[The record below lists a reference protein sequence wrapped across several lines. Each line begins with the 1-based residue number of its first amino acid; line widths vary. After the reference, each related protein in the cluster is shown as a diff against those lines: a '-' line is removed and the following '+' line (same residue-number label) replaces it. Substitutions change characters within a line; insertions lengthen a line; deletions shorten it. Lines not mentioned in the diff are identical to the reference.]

1 MDQDIFSGGGRGEY
15 LDLERV
21 VAFYTGSYFY
31 LQPRNR
37 ERGTERER
45 GCPLYTLL
53 GLFLDCQYILV
64 LYRVSLLR
72 RTLSRLLLSL
82 CSRGQ

>member
-31 LQPRNR
+31 LQPHNR
-37 ERGTERER
+37 EREGQRERER
-45 GCPLYTLL
+45 EDVHCTHCWDY
-53 GLFLDCQYILV
+53 F
-64 LYRVSLLR
+64 
-72 RTLSRLLLSL
+72 
-82 CSRGQ
+82 